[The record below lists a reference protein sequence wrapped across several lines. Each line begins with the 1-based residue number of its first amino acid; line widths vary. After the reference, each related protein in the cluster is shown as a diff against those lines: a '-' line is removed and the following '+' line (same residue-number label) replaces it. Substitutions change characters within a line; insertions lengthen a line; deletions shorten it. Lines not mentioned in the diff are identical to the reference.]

1 MSNNDR
7 VSDPLIYADAHS
19 DAPMEYLENGG
30 TPRPR
35 RKARPWVPMVAG
47 LVTFVIVLLGVG
59 LVAGDWVERNL
70 EMRQLI
76 TQIEVSERAMA
87 STQVDVADAIQA
99 FRANPQPTAADQAT
113 LDAALKAAAAKGL
126 EGVKYGGQLVE
137 SASVAPWHKDIE
149 AAQKAYLAH
158 NHAWQEYLG
167 AASTDVT
174 EFGKH
179 QDAVNSTFAAAEAPM
194 RAAVPRPD
202 LFSLMPRV
210 NVIYAADPTAADGSG
225 QQA

>member
-1 MSNNDR
+1 MSNNGE

-19 DAPMEYLENGG
+19 DSPMEYLDNGG
-30 TPRPR
+30 TPRSR

-47 LVTFVIVLLGVG
+47 LVTFVLVLLGVG

-87 STQVDVADAIQA
+87 NTQVDVAHAIEA
-99 FRANPQPTAADQAT
+99 FRANPQPTADDQAT
-113 LDAALKAAAAKGL
+113 LDAALKAAAVKGL
-126 EGVKYGGQLVE
+126 EGVKNGGRLVE
-137 SASVAPWHKDIE
+137 SVSVAPWHKDIK

-158 NHAWQEYLG
+158 NHAWQDYLG
-167 AASTDVT
+167 SASTDVAQ
-174 EFGKH
+174 FGEH

-202 LFSLMPRV
+202 LFDLTPRV
-210 NVIYAADPTAADGSG
+210 NVIYAADPTAANGSG